1 MPNYLERVDLPFYHE
16 QIESFLPDEL
26 VDFHTHVGNIGQLK
40 YGGGPP
46 RTWVDYITPHFWTV
60 AAHYRHYGIIFP
72 GKKVTPVMFG
82 MLSGEPDVDAVNAY
96 AAAGAAQH
104 GAYAFLVTRPEWPG
118 TELERRLREGGF
130 RGLKPYPT
138 MATGKAEGDVSIFDF
153 LPREH
158 MDVAQ
163 TLGLPIILHLP
174 RPGRLAD
181 PRNLA
186 ELHEICATFPNLK
199 LVVAHIGRA
208 YCLPNAEKGL
218 PQLRDCPGLYYD
230 FAAAANEQVFELALR
245 EVGPRRLIF
254 GSDIPY
260 VAFRARRY
268 CEGDNYVNVVR
279 FASFSDAH
287 LRVASPQERDSIT
300 FYVYEQIAAMRR
312 AAERVGLS
320 RTDVEDMFRNNALRL
335 LHA

>member
-1 MPNYLERVDLPFYHE
+1 MPNYLERVDLPFYR
-16 QIESFLPDEL
+16 QYIEGFLPDEL
-26 VDFHTHVGNIGQLK
+26 VDFHTHVGKIEHMK
-40 YGGGPP
+40 YAGGPP
-46 RTWVDYITPHFWTV
+46 RTWVDYLTPHSWTV
-60 AAHYRHYGIIFP
+60 ESHYRHYATIFP

-82 MLSGEPDVDAVNAY
+82 MLSGEPDVDALNAY

-104 GAYAFLVTRPEWPG
+104 QAYAFLVTRPEWSG
-118 TELERRLREGGF
+118 AELERRIREGGF

-138 MATGKAEGDVSIFDF
+138 MVRGKAGDDITVFDF

-158 MDVAQ
+158 MAVAQ
-163 TLGLPIILHLP
+163 ALGLPVILHLP

-181 PRNLA
+181 PANLA
-186 ELHEICATFPNLK
+186 ELHHICAGYPQLK

-218 PQLRDCPGLYYD
+218 PQLRDCANLYYD
-230 FAAAANEQVFELALR
+230 FSAATDADVFELALR

-279 FASFSDAH
+279 FASFTDSH
-287 LRVASPQERDSIT
+287 LRVASPEEKDSIT

-320 RTDVEDMFRNNALRL
+320 RADVDDIFTNNALRL
-335 LHA
+335 LHG